1 MADVTITVKDDHKL
15 PLRVDEAGTVEAV
28 AAYCQRHINRLV
40 DLEDDRHLQELEA
53 QVPKADRMTFAK
65 AEIAKK

>member
-1 MADVTITVKDDHKL
+1 
-15 PLRVDEAGTVEAV
+15 
-28 AAYCQRHINRLV
+28 QRHINHLV

-53 QVPKADRMTFAK
+53 QVPKADRMTFAE